1 MDVLSVFTN
10 ASLSLFHLPANLDIP
25 LISGMFEITL
35 GSKLVSEADAA
46 LLAESH
52 DCEFYSRVQ
61 RPFRTGPGS
70 RHFIGNRYPL

>member
-10 ASLSLFHLPANLDIP
+10 ALLSLFHLPANLDIP

-35 GSKLVSEADAA
+35 GSKLVSEADAD
-46 LLAESH
+46 LLPKAMIVS
-52 DCEFYSRVQ
+52 FILGFST
-61 RPFRTGPGS
+61 FRTGS